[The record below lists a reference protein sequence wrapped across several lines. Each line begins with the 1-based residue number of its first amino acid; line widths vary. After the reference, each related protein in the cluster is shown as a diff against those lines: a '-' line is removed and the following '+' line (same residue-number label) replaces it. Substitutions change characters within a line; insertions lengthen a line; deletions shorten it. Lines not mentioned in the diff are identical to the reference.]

1 MSQYT
6 LKGKTPSSTV
16 DVLLGWDEPMS
27 WFFMVIEPDADEPL
41 YSNLNEAE
49 PESLTLDHFQRV
61 LDRFNITNISLL
73 PGHESGMYEK
83 LMSDRE
89 TGRMS

>member
-6 LKGKTPSSTV
+6 LKGRTPSGTV
-16 DVLLGWDEPMS
+16 DVVLGWDEPMS
-27 WFFMVIEPDADEPL
+27 WFFMVIEPEADEPL
-41 YSNLNEAE
+41 YSNLHEAE
-49 PESLTLDHFQRV
+49 PENLTLDHFQRV

-73 PGHESGMYEK
+73 PGHENGLYEK

-89 TGRMS
+89 SGRMN

>member
-1 MSQYT
+1 MSQYR
-6 LKGKTPSSTV
+6 LDGETPNGTV
-16 DVLLGWDEPMS
+16 EVLLGWDEPMS

-41 YSNLNEAE
+41 YSNLDEYA
-49 PESLTLDHFQRV
+49 PENLTLDHFQRV

-89 TGRMS
+89 SGKMS

>member
-1 MSQYT
+1 MSQYR
-6 LKGKTPSSTV
+6 LNGETPNGMV
-16 DVLLGWDEPMS
+16 EVLLGWDEPMN

-41 YSNLNEAE
+41 YSNLDEAE

-73 PGHESGMYEK
+73 PGHASGMYEK

-89 TGRMS
+89 SGRMS